1 MHLIKKKRARI
12 SVDYIINK
20 SHHVKHIYIINPII
34 IYVQIEYKKSAKLL
48 RARLVFFFCSLFLLV
63 CFLNH
68 RSLFI
73 FFEFSWWLKTGF
85 LALQCWRRMLNA
97 HACLPV
103 LIVHDEKKIIM
114 FIPSWSC
121 VLFQNETKTRIQSF
135 DPTVSIIANM
145 NAPSSVDWTRA
156 YMAAVVQII
165 VLPWWTAISKHE

>member
-1 MHLIKKKRARI
+1 M
-12 SVDYIINK
+12 S
-20 SHHVKHIYIINPII
+20 
-34 IYVQIEYKKSAKLL
+34 QIAEGQACFLLLFLVSA
-48 RARLVFFFCSLFLLV
+48 SLFSKPSILV
-63 CFLNH
+63 HFLWVLMVVKD
-68 RSLFI
+68 RFPCTSVL
-73 FFEFSWWLKTGF
+73 
-85 LALQCWRRMLNA
+85 WRRMLNA